1 MSLQAV
7 SGSRRVARLR
17 ARNKVQAEAKATAS
31 TRAVIYTRVS
41 TDEQVTGHGLE
52 AQERAVRAFAES
64 QSYEVVGIVSDPG
77 VSGAVRPADRP
88 GFATILQMAEARSFE
103 ILLVAKI
110 DRLSRDVRHALMTVS
125 DLAELHGVAFRS
137 VTEAVI
143 DTSNSIGR
151 MFFTFFAGMAEQERY
166 LIRDRT
172 AGGRTTK
179 ARKGGF
185 AGGQAPYGYERDL
198 EGGLR
203 IVPAQAKVVRRIF
216 EARKR
221 KTTLKAIAEA
231 LNADGIPA
239 PKGGRWSISTVAY
252 VTDNMKYRGAIE
264 YLFRWNGQETHVLA
278 DGDHEAIVKSP

>member
-17 ARNKVQAEAKATAS
+17 ARNKVQAEAKATAA
-31 TRAVIYTRVS
+31 TRAVVYVRVS
-41 TDEQVTGHGLE
+41 TDEQVASGNGL
-52 AQERAVRAFAES
+52 ADQERAVRAFAES
-64 QSYEVVGIVSDPG
+64 QSYALVDVIADPG

-88 GFATILQMAEARSFE
+88 GFGRILTMAEARAFD

-110 DRLSRDVRHALMTVS
+110 DRLSRDLRHALTTVS

-143 DTSNSIGR
+143 DTSNPMGR

-166 LIRDRT
+166 VIRDRT

-203 IVPAQAKVVRRIF
+203 IVPAQARIVRRIF

-221 KTTLKAIAEA
+221 KTTLKAIAA
-231 LNADGIPA
+231 MLNAESIPA

-278 DGDHEAIVKSP
+278 DGDHEAIVK

>member
-7 SGSRRVARLR
+7 SGSRRVARQR
-17 ARNKVQAEAKATAS
+17 ARNKVQAEAKATAA
-31 TRAVIYTRVS
+31 TRAVVYVRVS
-41 TDEQVTGHGLE
+41 TDEQVASGNGL
-52 AQERAVRAFAES
+52 ADQERAVRAFAES
-64 QSYEVVGIVSDPG
+64 QSYALVDVVSDPG

-88 GFATILQMAEARSFE
+88 GFSRILTMAEARAFD

-110 DRLSRDVRHALMTVS
+110 DRLSRDLRHALTTVS

-143 DTSNSIGR
+143 DTSNPMGR

-166 LIRDRT
+166 VIRDRT

-203 IVPAQAKVVRRIF
+203 IVPAQARIVRRIF

-231 LNADGIPA
+231 LNADGIAA

-278 DGDHEAIVKSP
+278 DGDHEAIVK

>member
-17 ARNKVQAEAKATAS
+17 ERNKVQAEAKATAA
-31 TRAVIYTRVS
+31 TRAVVYVRVS
-41 TDEQVTGHGLE
+41 TDEQVASGNGL
-52 AQERAVRAFAES
+52 ADQERAVRAFAES
-64 QSYEVVGIVSDPG
+64 QSYALVDVIADPG

-88 GFATILQMAEARSFE
+88 GFSRILAMAEARAFD

-110 DRLSRDVRHALMTVS
+110 DRLSRDLRHALTTVS
-125 DLAELHGVAFRS
+125 DLAELHDVAFRS

-143 DTSNSIGR
+143 DTSNPMGR

-166 LIRDRT
+166 VIRDRT

-203 IVPAQAKVVRRIF
+203 IVPAQARVVRRIF

-221 KTTLKAIAEA
+221 KTTLKAIAET

-278 DGDHEAIVKSP
+278 DGDHEAIVK